1 MWTSPSGRQ
10 IKLIMSE
17 RKLGWLKVRPVTDPT
32 KMAQALKQLVRE
44 PSSGRGG
51 HPVVAPINP
60 SDATIECWAN
70 AMSAKEL
77 HNQLDKY
84 KAAEARYAQGQKTA
98 SDAALVAQHASRG
111 AIMRARLTELDAR
124 TKESKGLHFVT
135 ASATPTS
142 MGRKASLSGV
152 ELLRRQ
158 HLVDGH
164 VGLQRTVQTMAL
176 SAQYKSGAIT
186 KADIEQFTKEGCGPC
201 ESAKMKRRH
210 FGRSPTDKTP
220 PPAGKRWVGDQL
232 ALRVPAAG
240 YGYIALERFVCAGTG
255 LKMLFGLMSFT
266 TDEIERVQ
274 QLLRAKVRPDHGE
287 IHILRADSHPSHK
300 SKQM

>member
-1 MWTSPSGRQ
+1 
-10 IKLIMSE
+10 
-17 RKLGWLKVRPVTDPT
+17 
-32 KMAQALKQLVRE
+32 
-44 PSSGRGG
+44 
-51 HPVVAPINP
+51 
-60 SDATIECWAN
+60 
-70 AMSAKEL
+70 
-77 HNQLDKY
+77 
-84 KAAEARYAQGQKTA
+84 
-98 SDAALVAQHASRG
+98 
-111 AIMRARLTELDAR
+111 
-124 TKESKGLHFVT
+124 
-135 ASATPTS
+135 

-210 FGRSPTDKTP
+210 FGRAPIDKTP

-232 ALRVPAAG
+232 ALMVPAAG
-240 YGYIALERFVCAGTG
+240 YGYVALERFVCAGTG

-287 IHILRADSHPSHK
+287 IHIIRADSHPSHK
-300 SKQM
+300 SKPVSYTHLTLPTILRV